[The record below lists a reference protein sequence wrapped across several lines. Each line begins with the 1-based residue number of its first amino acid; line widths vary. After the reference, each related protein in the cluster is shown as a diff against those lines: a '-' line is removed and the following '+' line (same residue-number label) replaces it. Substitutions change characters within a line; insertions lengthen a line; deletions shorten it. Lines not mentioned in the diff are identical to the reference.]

1 MSGWIKCS
9 DKLPESHCDVLVYC
23 SDTLEQFVAFH
34 NKRSGVFQFAMDH
47 EGNSICCTPT
57 HWQSLPS
64 PSTE

>member
-9 DKLPESHCDVLVYC
+9 DRLPESHRDVLVYC